1 MGRKVNNAQAFVAD
15 SKQTQFIQK
24 GCTPLTSA
32 AARGDHGATKALIK
46 AQVDV
51 NLAQKV
57 GATLEETCF
66 AHSQPRLL

>member
-1 MGRKVNNAQAFVAD
+1 MARKVNNAQAFVAD

-24 GCTPLTSA
+24 GSTPLTSA

-57 GATLEETCF
+57 GS
-66 AHSQPRLL
+66 HSRGNLFRA